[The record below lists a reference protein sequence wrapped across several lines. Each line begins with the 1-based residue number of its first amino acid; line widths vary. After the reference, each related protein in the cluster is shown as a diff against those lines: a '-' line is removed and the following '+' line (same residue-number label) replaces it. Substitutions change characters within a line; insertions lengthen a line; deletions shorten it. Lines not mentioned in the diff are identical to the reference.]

1 MAGRVGLCSL
11 GQPVERVRL
20 SECPLPPPFPGQV
33 GVHGKGPCLC
43 WQSVGAPSE
52 QRTGPGRAEPALPS
66 CCLSV
71 ARWGLSPELLAI
83 SWGGGGGQL
92 FRRSTGTSLHLQCH
106 TPHTLKDQSSNKKR
120 ACPCVQGGPPGH
132 LLPREPP
139 AWAWMEPA
147 LGARVLVPA

>member
-83 SWGGGGGQL
+83 SRGGGGGQL

-106 TPHTLKDQSSNKKR
+106 TPHTLKDQSSNQKSLSLR
-120 ACPCVQGGPPGH
+120 PGRPARPPPSTGAPSLGLDGACTGG
-132 LLPREPP
+132 
-139 AWAWMEPA
+139 
-147 LGARVLVPA
+147 